1 MLPTRSES
9 TRALRDIVAT
19 EAERRLGAP
28 LSLNP
33 FATVV
38 NALVP
43 RIFARF
49 PEPLAEGV
57 DALAQPVWGRSRR
70 SCGAL
75 HQECA
80 FAFPPR
86 SLLPVFV
93 AKARAD
99 GLRGI
104 VIAPLTPPEPA
115 WAAVAHGCRRSA
127 GSMPDPPV
135 DGRVRPRGGG
145 GGGGPKPRAIPK

>member
-1 MLPTRSES
+1 
-9 TRALRDIVAT
+9 VAA
-19 EAERRLGAP
+19 EAERWLGAP
-28 LSLNP
+28 LSLDL
-33 FATVV
+33 FATAV

-43 RIFARF
+43 SFFARF
-49 PEPLAEGV
+49 PEQLAEGV

-70 SCGAL
+70 TDCGAL
-75 HQECA
+75 HWECA

-86 SLLPVFV
+86 SLLPAFV

-104 VIAPLTPPEPA
+104 VIAPLTPPEPVRPT
-115 WAAVAHGCRRSA
+115 VAHGGRRSA

-135 DGRVRPRGGG
+135 YGRVRPRGGG
-145 GGGGPKPRAIPK
+145 AGRRTTPGNS